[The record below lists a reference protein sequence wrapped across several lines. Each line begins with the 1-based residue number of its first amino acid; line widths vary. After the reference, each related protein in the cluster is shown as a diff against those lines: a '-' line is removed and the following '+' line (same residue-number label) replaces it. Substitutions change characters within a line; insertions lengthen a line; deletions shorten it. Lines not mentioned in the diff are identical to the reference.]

1 MRAHEFRGQLLGEF
15 RNFAQVFC
23 QDARLIVVEGVDVDG
38 RVLFVRR
45 NVLHLA
51 LVDRLR
57 ALNGFPERPAAGEI
71 VADHAPGHAHLL
83 GLDDAVVGG
92 DDSRARRDIHA
103 RCARAHGIKEERV
116 QHMDP
121 LGDDDGLPA
130 SLHRRVASG
139 FVGLKIIPRHLRRL
153 APAEFVNSI

>member
-1 MRAHEFRGQLLGEF
+1 MRAHEFRCQLLGEF

-23 QDARLIVVEGVDVDG
+23 QDARLIVVERVNVDG
-38 RVLFVRR
+38 RVLFVGRD
-45 NVLHLA
+45 VLHLA

-57 ALNGFPERPAAGEI
+57 AFDGFPERPAAGEI
-71 VADHAPGHAHLL
+71 VADHASGHAHLF
-83 GLDDAVVGG
+83 GLDDAVVGR
-92 DDSRARRDIHA
+92 DDSRARRDVHA

-130 SLHRRVASG
+130 SLHRRVATG
-139 FVGLKIIPRHLRRL
+139 FVIFKIVPRYLRRL
-153 APAEFVNSI
+153 APAELVDGI